1 MMMVALACGTAG
13 LCLGVVLAEWRLR
26 DAARAEL
33 REARVE
39 LSATLSKINVAH
51 NGLAAQIERM
61 QDQLSSHEMKLSAAV
76 RK

>member
-26 DAARAEL
+26 GAAMAEL
-33 REARVE
+33 REARGE
-39 LSATLSKINVAH
+39 FRDTLVKVNQAH
-51 NGLAAQIERM
+51 NGLAAQLERM
-61 QDQLSSHEMKLSAAV
+61 QDQLNSHELRISAAV